1 MSKRNELFWPSTY
14 HYIKDRF
21 CHVNSC
27 KRDGKC
33 ETCPAGEL
41 RRYAARD
48 TDRIGELMKA
58 LREKDRTIEFL
69 RGHVR
74 GLENQVEGY
83 RATINKLLENGGQ
96 HPF

>member
-33 ETCPAGEL
+33 ETCPTGEL
-41 RRYAARD
+41 RSYAARD
-48 TDRIGELMKA
+48 TDRIGKLMKA
-58 LREKDRTIEFL
+58 LREKDNTIEFL
-69 RGHVR
+69 RGRVR
-74 GLENQVEGY
+74 GLEEKIEGY
-83 RATINKLLENGGQ
+83 LAMIDQLQRKIQ
-96 HPF
+96 F

>member
-21 CHVNSC
+21 CNVNSC

-41 RRYAARD
+41 RSYAARD

-58 LREKDRTIEFL
+58 LREKDNTIAFL
-69 RGHVR
+69 RGRVR
-74 GLENQVEGY
+74 GLEERVEDY
-83 RATINKLLENGGQ
+83 RVTIEELKKI
-96 HPF
+96 

>member
-21 CHVNSC
+21 CNVNSC

-48 TDRIGELMKA
+48 TDRIGELMNE
-58 LREKDRTIEFL
+58 LRDKDKTIAFL
-69 RGHVR
+69 RGRVR
-74 GLENQVEGY
+74 GLEEKIEGY
-83 RATINKLLENGGQ
+83 RAMIDLLQ
-96 HPF
+96 RKIQF

>member
-48 TDRIGELMKA
+48 TDRIGELMKT
-58 LREKDRTIEFL
+58 LGEKDSIIYFL
-69 RGHVR
+69 QGRVR
-74 GLENQVEGY
+74 ELEEKIEGY
-83 RATINKLLENGGQ
+83 RDTIDQLQRKI
-96 HPF
+96 PF

>member
-21 CHVNSC
+21 CNVNSC

-48 TDRIGELMKA
+48 TDRIGELMKESK
-58 LREKDRTIEFL
+58 EKDNTIAFL
-69 RGHVR
+69 RGQVR
-74 GLENQVEGY
+74 GLEEMVEDY
-83 RATINKLLENGGQ
+83 RVTIEELKKI
-96 HPF
+96 